1 MKIQFNV
8 LETST
13 GKISVSLDNGEN
25 YTEYNVA
32 DVKDTGIELDDSQ
45 DFSKIIIKG
54 ESTTLSNLN
63 VLKNIDI
70 EGLKKDI
77 TLQTKLVEENGDVV
91 ADTGFDGLEK
101 VTVAVPEKTLKDVE
115 FTENGNYT
123 PDGTFDGYG
132 SVLVKVPTTETEE
145 LSVVENGEYVAED
158 GKAYSKV
165 TVAVPETEVDYSGYV
180 EKQYID
186 LVAYSAS
193 IPDDLTEF
201 DISVAYPSSLGASSE
216 DEYLDN
222 FIDAAG
228 NSLYDYVTVADL
240 LRTLSTETE
249 IQLYTTISGTHHS
262 GLTVQGFPSMFFV
275 RFVVRA
281 DEA

>member
-63 VLKNIDI
+63 VLKSIDI

-77 TLQTKLVEENGDVV
+77 TLQTKIIEENGDVV

-115 FTENGNYT
+115 FTENGNYS
-123 PDGTFDGYG
+123 PDDTFDGYG
-132 SVLVKVPTTETEE
+132 SVHVNVPATEIEE
-145 LSVVENGEYVAED
+145 LEVTVNGEYTAED

-165 TVAVPETEVDYSGYV
+165 TVTVPETEVDYSGYV

-193 IPDDLTEF
+193 IPDELTDF
-201 DISVAYPSSLGASSE
+201 DISVVYPSSLGASFE

-222 FIDAAG
+222 FIDATG
-228 NSLYDYVTVADL
+228 NSLRSYVTAADL
-240 LRTLSTETE
+240 LRMLSTVTE
-249 IQLYTTISGTHHS
+249 IQLYNPISGSHHS
-262 GLTVQGFPSMFFV
+262 GLNVQAFPSVFFV